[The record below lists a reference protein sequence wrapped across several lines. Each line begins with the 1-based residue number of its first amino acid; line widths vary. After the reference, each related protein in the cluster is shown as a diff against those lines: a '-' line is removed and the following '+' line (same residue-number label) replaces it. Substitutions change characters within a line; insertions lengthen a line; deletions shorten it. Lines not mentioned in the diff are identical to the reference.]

1 MRKFRPSIDSFQNH
15 EFMKVEGG
23 IKTARDEEEREYL
36 EIVESIVCGN
46 VFRRERVKRE
56 VNAKRGYL
64 IPNK

>member
-1 MRKFRPSIDSFQNH
+1 
-15 EFMKVEGG
+15 MKVEGG
-23 IKTARDEEEREYL
+23 IKTAIDEEEREYL

-56 VNAKRGYL
+56 ENAKRGYL